1 DFDMAFNFV
10 YLLGDPAIGVN
21 QTYLSTNQLNR
32 GSAANVDGYVN
43 PQVDALLLKA
53 QNEQNRSERA
63 KLYSEVQKTLSQDLP
78 ILWTHQM
85 VMPTVYRNKVKSLMS
100 TGLGMNEN
108 FADVWVD
115 K

>member
-1 DFDMAFNFV
+1 M
-10 YLLGDPAIGVN
+10 LGDPSIGIN

-43 PQVDALLLKA
+43 KDVDELLLKA
-53 QNEQNRSERA
+53 DQQPKAADRA
-63 KLYSEVQKTLSQDLP
+63 KLYSQVQKTLSRDLP

-85 VMPTVYRNKVKSLMS
+85 VMPTVYRTKVKNLIS

-108 FADVWVD
+108 FADVWME

>member
-1 DFDMAFNFV
+1 MS
-10 YLLGDPAIGVN
+10 IRK
-21 QTYLSTNQLNR
+21 ST
-32 GSAANVDGYVN
+32 
-43 PQVDALLLKA
+43 LLLKA
-53 QNEQNRSERA
+53 QYEQKRSERA
-63 KLYSEVQKTLSQDLP
+63 RLYAQAQKIMSEELP

-85 VMPTVYRNKVKSLMS
+85 VMPTVYRAKVKNLMS